1 MVRKA
6 FYILSS
12 VGIMCSSAIAEGNFA
27 QVQTFQG
34 KVLVNQ
40 GKGYNLAKIGLT
52 LKPGDKILI
61 SNESS
66 AIVAYE
72 NGCQVSI
79 SEPKVLI
86 VTKAAPCPAGA
97 KIASVGS
104 NFAAPVAGGGG
115 GLPPP
120 VIGIGAFGAVA
131 ITALIVDVS
140 NKSTPVSA
148 P

>member
-12 VGIMCSSAIAEGNFA
+12 VGIMCSSAIAERNIA

-34 KVLVNQ
+34 KVLINQ
-40 GKGYNLAKIGLT
+40 GKGFSVAKIGST

-79 SEPKVLI
+79 SEPKVLT

-97 KIASVGS
+97 RIASVGS

-131 ITALIVDVS
+131 ITALIADVS

>member
-6 FYILSS
+6 FFIISLAGLMY
-12 VGIMCSSAIAEGNFA
+12 SSALAEVNFA
-27 QVQTFQG
+27 QMQSFHG

-40 GKGYNLAKIGLT
+40 GKGFNAAKVGLT
-52 LKPGDKILI
+52 LKPGDRILI
-61 SNESS
+61 GTEST
-66 AIVAYE
+66 AIVAFE

-79 SEPKVLI
+79 SEPKVLTI
-86 VTKAAPCPAGA
+86 TKAAPCPAGA

-115 GLPPP
+115 GFPPP
-120 VIGIGAFGAVA
+120 IIGIGAFGAVA
-131 ITALIVDVS
+131 ITALVVDVS
-140 NKSTPVSA
+140 NKTTPVSA

>member
-6 FYILSS
+6 FFIVVAAGLL
-12 VGIMCSSAIAEGNFA
+12 CSAAIAEVNVA
-27 QVQTFQG
+27 QVQSFQG
-34 KVLVNQ
+34 KVLINQ
-40 GKGYNLAKIGLT
+40 GNGFNLAANGLS
-52 LKPGDKILI
+52 LKPGDKILV
-61 SNESS
+61 SKEAS
-66 AIVAYE
+66 AIVTYA

-79 SEPKVLI
+79 SEPKVLT
-86 VTKAAPCPAGA
+86 VSKAAPCPAGA

-104 NFAAPVAGGGG
+104 NFATPVAGGGG

-131 ITALIVDVS
+131 VTAFIADVT
-140 NKSTPVSA
+140 NKSTPISK